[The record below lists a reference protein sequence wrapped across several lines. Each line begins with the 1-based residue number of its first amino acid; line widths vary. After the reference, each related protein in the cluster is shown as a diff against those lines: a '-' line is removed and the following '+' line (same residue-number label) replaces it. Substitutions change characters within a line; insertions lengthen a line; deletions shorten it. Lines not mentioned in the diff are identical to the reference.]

1 MILRPGSCSWCSDQ
15 VSSLGELWHKLARLA
30 WRRRVDKLAAGG
42 ILSWSRGLK
51 RSNALKAANLQ
62 RNENKENNNCDRWRN
77 SLPLSRPEKL
87 LRLVPLAD
95 QSLRWTSSIVLQMFK
110 SSGVEIMIG
119 SFHLRPGL
127 VSPLGRVEPA
137 DQLLG
142 RALVRLHRRFIVA
155 TSRRLDLH
163 QRWNSFCQSQIPTI
177 LTFGHCFT
185 PLRDPAC
192 CMNGLLLILQQ
203 LRKR

>member
-1 MILRPGSCSWCSDQ
+1 MISIKITMRIYN
-15 VSSLGELWHKLARLA
+15 H
-30 WRRRVDKLAAGG
+30 
-42 ILSWSRGLK
+42 RG
-51 RSNALKAANLQ
+51 
-62 RNENKENNNCDRWRN
+62 RW
-77 SLPLSRPEKL
+77 SLPLSGPEKL

-110 SSGVEIMIG
+110 SSGVEIFIG
-119 SFHLRPGL
+119 SFHLSL

-142 RALVRLHRRFIVA
+142 RALVRLHRRFIVP

-163 QRWNSFCQSQIPTI
+163 QQWNSFCQSQIPTI